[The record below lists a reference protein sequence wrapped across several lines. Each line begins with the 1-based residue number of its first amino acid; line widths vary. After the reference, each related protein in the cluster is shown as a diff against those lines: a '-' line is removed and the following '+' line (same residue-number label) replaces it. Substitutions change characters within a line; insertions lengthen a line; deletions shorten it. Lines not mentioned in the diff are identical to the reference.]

1 MPLEKEREMVLHP
14 QSQAVA
20 DLMAAL
26 GMTPLNELS
35 PSEARAA
42 FKAARVPLDIP
53 VHEVRDLDA
62 GGVPCRLYRPSADVD
77 LPLVVY
83 LHGGGWVVG
92 DLDTHDHV
100 CRTLAN
106 KTGMA
111 TLSVDYRLAPEHKF
125 PAALDDAQAATV
137 WAFENAV
144 QLGVDPSRMAIA
156 GDSAGGNL
164 AAVIAQRGVVPL
176 KYQVLIYPAV
186 DMSMTLPS
194 IETNAVGPTL
204 TKTMMQW
211 FIDHYLRDEAD
222 KKDVTASPILAADD
236 VLATVPP
243 ALIVTSEFDP
253 LCDDGEEYGK
263 RLAANG
269 VNASVVRFNGTLH
282 GFFSMLAGVDDAGAA
297 HDLVASYLRR
307 YL

>member
-1 MPLEKEREMVLHP
+1 MVLHP

-35 PSEARAA
+35 PADARAA

-53 VHEVRDLDA
+53 VHEVRDVDA
-62 GGVPCRLYRPSADVD
+62 GGVPCRLYRPSPEVD
-77 LPLVVY
+77 LPLVIY

-100 CRTLAN
+100 CRTIAS
-106 KTGMA
+106 KAGMA
-111 TLSVDYRLAPEHKF
+111 VLSVDYRLAPEHKF
-125 PAALDDAQAATV
+125 PAALDDAQAATI
-137 WAFENAV
+137 WAFENADV
-144 QLGVDPSRMAIA
+144 LGVDPARLAIA

-164 AAVIAQRGVVPL
+164 AAVVAQRGVVPL

-194 IETNAVGPTL
+194 IEANAVGPTL
-204 TKTMMQW
+204 TKKMMQW
-211 FIDHYLRDEAD
+211 FIDHYLRNEDD
-222 KKDVTASPILAADD
+222 KRDVAASPILASDE
-236 VLATVPP
+236 VLSAVPP
-243 ALIVTSEFDP
+243 ALIITSEFDP

-263 RLAANG
+263 RLAKNG

-282 GFFSMLAGVDDAGAA
+282 GFFSMLSGVDDAVGA
-297 HDLVASYLRR
+297 HDLVVSYLRR
-307 YL
+307 YV

>member
-1 MPLEKEREMVLHP
+1 MEKERVMVLHP

-35 PSEARAA
+35 PADARAA

-53 VHEVRDLDA
+53 VHEVRDVDA
-62 GGVPCRLYRPSADVD
+62 GGVPCRLYRPSPEVD

-106 KTGMA
+106 KAGMA
-111 TLSVDYRLAPEHKF
+111 ILSVDYRLAPEHKF
-125 PAALDDAQAATV
+125 PAAVDDARAATV
-137 WAFENAV
+137 WAFENSAR
-144 QLGVDPSRMAIA
+144 LGVDPARLAIA

-164 AAVIAQRGVVPL
+164 AAVVAQRGVVPL

-204 TKTMMQW
+204 TKTMMRW
-211 FIDHYLRDEAD
+211 FIDQYLRDETD
-222 KKDVTASPILAADD
+222 EKDVAASPILAADD

-253 LCDDGEEYGK
+253 LCDEGEEYGK
-263 RLAANG
+263 RLAKNG

-282 GFFSMLAGVDDAGAA
+282 GFFSMLSGVDDASGA

-307 YL
+307 YV

>member
-1 MPLEKEREMVLHP
+1 MVLHP

-35 PSEARAA
+35 PADARAA

-53 VHEVRDLDA
+53 VHEVRDVDA
-62 GGVPCRLYRPSADVD
+62 GGVPCRLYRPSPEVD

-106 KTGMA
+106 KAGMA
-111 TLSVDYRLAPEHKF
+111 ILSVDYRLAPEHKF
-125 PAALDDAQAATV
+125 PAAVDDARAATV
-137 WAFENAV
+137 WAFENAAR
-144 QLGVDPSRMAIA
+144 LGVDPARLAIA

-164 AAVIAQRGVVPL
+164 AAVVAQRGVVPL

-204 TKTMMQW
+204 TKTMMRW
-211 FIDHYLRDEAD
+211 FIDQYLRDETD
-222 KKDVTASPILAADD
+222 EKDVAASPILAADD

-253 LCDDGEEYGK
+253 LCDEGEEYGK
-263 RLAANG
+263 RLAKNG

-282 GFFSMLAGVDDAGAA
+282 GFFSMLSGVDDASGA

-307 YL
+307 YV

>member
-1 MPLEKEREMVLHP
+1 MVLHP

-35 PSEARAA
+35 PADARAA

-53 VHEVRDLDA
+53 VHEVRDVDA
-62 GGVPCRLYRPSADVD
+62 GGVPCRLYRPSPEVD
-77 LPLVVY
+77 LPLVIY

-92 DLDTHDHV
+92 DLDTHDHA
-100 CRTLAN
+100 CRTIAS
-106 KTGMA
+106 KAGMA
-111 TLSVDYRLAPEHKF
+111 VLSVDYRLAPEHKF
-125 PAALDDAQAATV
+125 PAALDDAQAATI
-137 WAFENAV
+137 WAFENADV
-144 QLGVDPSRMAIA
+144 LGVDPARLAIA

-164 AAVIAQRGVVPL
+164 AAVVAQRGVVPL

-194 IETNAVGPTL
+194 IEANAVGPTL
-204 TKTMMQW
+204 TKKMMQW
-211 FIDHYLRDEAD
+211 FIDHYLRNEDD
-222 KKDVTASPILAADD
+222 KRDVAASPILASDE
-236 VLATVPP
+236 VLSAVPP
-243 ALIVTSEFDP
+243 ALIITSEFDP

-263 RLAANG
+263 RLAKNG

-282 GFFSMLAGVDDAGAA
+282 GFFSMLSGVDDAVGA
-297 HDLVASYLRR
+297 HDLVVSYLRR
-307 YL
+307 YV

>member
-1 MPLEKEREMVLHP
+1 MPLEKERVMVLHP

-35 PSEARAA
+35 PADARAA

-53 VHEVRDLDA
+53 VHEVRDVDA
-62 GGVPCRLYRPSADVD
+62 GGVPCRLYRPSPEVD
-77 LPLVVY
+77 LPLVIY

-106 KTGMA
+106 RAGMA
-111 TLSVDYRLAPEHKF
+111 ILSVDYRLAPEHKF
-125 PAALDDAQAATV
+125 PAAVDDARAATV
-137 WAFENAV
+137 WAFENAAR
-144 QLGVDPSRMAIA
+144 LGVDPARLAIA

-164 AAVIAQRGVVPL
+164 AAVVAQRGVVPL

-204 TKTMMQW
+204 TKTMMRW
-211 FIDHYLRDEAD
+211 FIDQYLRDESD
-222 KKDVTASPILAADD
+222 EKDVAASPILAADD

-263 RLAANG
+263 RLAGNG

-282 GFFSMLAGVDDAGAA
+282 GFFSMLAGVDDASGA

-307 YL
+307 YV

>member
-1 MPLEKEREMVLHP
+1 MLLHP

-35 PSEARAA
+35 PIEARAV

-53 VHEVRDLDA
+53 VHEVRDVDA
-62 GGVPCRLYRPSADVD
+62 GGVPCRLYRPSGVHG

-106 KTGMA
+106 KAEMA
-111 TLSVDYRLAPEHKF
+111 VLSVDYRLAPEHKF
-125 PAALDDAQAATV
+125 PAALDDAQVATL
-137 WAFENAV
+137 WAFENAA
-144 QLGVDPSRMAIA
+144 QLGVDPSRLAIA

-164 AAVIAQRGVVPL
+164 ASVIAQRGVVPL

-194 IETNAVGPTL
+194 IEANAVGPTL
-204 TKTMMQW
+204 TKKMMGW
-211 FIDHYLRDEAD
+211 FIDQYLRDEND
-222 KKDVTASPILAADD
+222 RHDVAASPILAGDD

-243 ALIVTSEFDP
+243 ALVVTSEFDP

-263 RLAANG
+263 RLAKNG

-282 GFFSMLAGVDDAGAA
+282 GFFSMLAGVDDAVGA
-297 HDLVASYLRR
+297 HDLVVSYLRR
-307 YL
+307 YV